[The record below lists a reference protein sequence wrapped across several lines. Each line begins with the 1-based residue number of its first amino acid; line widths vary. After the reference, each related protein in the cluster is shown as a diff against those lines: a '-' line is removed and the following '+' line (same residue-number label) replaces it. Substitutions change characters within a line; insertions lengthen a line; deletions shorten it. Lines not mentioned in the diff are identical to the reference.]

1 MVRTRDGPSP
11 ATVEIQSLP
20 PATCPDPVGM
30 LVTPAKFPI
39 TLAPKRTL
47 TLKFLVTYDCANDP
61 AATTKTAAHND
72 YATIATVHHEAI
84 DGIADADPADD
95 VCPHDPLGAIPG
107 TNGKIVDTGCGG
119 RNPDHTLGA
128 YVLTDVVVTV
138 KR

>member
-1 MVRTRDGPSP
+1 
-11 ATVEIQSLP
+11 
-20 PATCPDPVGM
+20 M

-128 YVLTDVVVTV
+128 DVLTDVVVTV